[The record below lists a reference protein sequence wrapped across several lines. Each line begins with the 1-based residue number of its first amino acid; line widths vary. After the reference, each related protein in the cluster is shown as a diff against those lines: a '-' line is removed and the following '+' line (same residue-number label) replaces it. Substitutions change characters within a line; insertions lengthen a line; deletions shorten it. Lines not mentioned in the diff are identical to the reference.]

1 MAHTPPRCTLFR
13 HIKVS
18 DFGLARTKANSST
31 QTQVGTWAWMAPEVL
46 EQKPYDEKADVYSY
60 GVILWGE
67 GGGVEWKGREGRP
80 I

>member
-1 MAHTPPRCTLFR
+1 MGGWREEVVISPASSLYR

-46 EQKPYDEKADVYSY
+46 EQRPYDEKADVYSY
-60 GVILWGE
+60 GVVLWGE
-67 GGGVEWKGREGRP
+67 GLH
-80 I
+80 

>member
-1 MAHTPPRCTLFR
+1 MDLDW

-18 DFGLARTKANSST
+18 DFGLARTKAASST
-31 QTQVGTWAWMAPEVL
+31 QPQTQVGTWAWMAPEVL

-67 GGGVEWKGREGRP
+67 GREGKRRKGGAMGGSA